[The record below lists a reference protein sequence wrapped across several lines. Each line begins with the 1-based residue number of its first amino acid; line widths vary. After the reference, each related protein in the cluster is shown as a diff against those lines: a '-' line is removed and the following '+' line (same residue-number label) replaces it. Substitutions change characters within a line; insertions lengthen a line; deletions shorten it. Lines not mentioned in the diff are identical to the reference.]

1 MTSADPAAPEI
12 WPTEVRLIHDKHALQ
27 VSFDDGSSF
36 TLPAEYLRV
45 ESPSAEVQGHAPH
58 EKITVPGKRAV
69 RIVAVEPVG
78 SYAVRL
84 GFDDGHG
91 TGLYTWPLL
100 RTLGLEQETRFAA
113 YLEALQAQGLS
124 RG

>member
-1 MTSADPAAPEI
+1 MSKPWTRRACREASRSGQAAN
-12 WPTEVRLIHDKHALQ
+12 D
-27 VSFDDGSSF
+27 
-36 TLPAEYLRV
+36 
-45 ESPSAEVQGHAPH
+45 
-58 EKITVPGKRAV
+58 AV

-78 SYAVRL
+78 AYAVRL

-113 YLEALQAQGLS
+113 YLEALDAQGLS